1 MKPLLTVFTP
11 SFNRADCL
19 RHCYESLRRQTC
31 RDFIWLVVDDGS
43 TDGSGAIA
51 DAYAA
56 RYPER
61 FRVFHKENGGQ
72 ASARNPVSYTHLSQA
87 ARPYS

>member
-1 MKPLLTVFTP
+1 MNPLLTVFTP

-43 TDGSGAIA
+43 TDGTEELVKEWMREGALDI
-51 DAYAA
+51 
-56 RYPER
+56 RC
-61 FRVFHKENGGQ
+61 HHQENGGM
-72 ASARNPVSYTHLSQA
+72 HA
-87 ARPYS
+87 ATMPRMN